1 MKSYDIR
8 IARTVEEV
16 HRVRANSRE
25 DALENWDTDGER
37 IERDEEH
44 SETTAVLGVK
54 EGEGAEQCAY
64 SVLLA
69 YPEPNDNGEPETYYC
84 HVYAGNVTQAIL
96 AARQAAVEAN
106 IVATYEEG
114 RFERADFYPLLVLA
128 GHVEAE
134 AYGGDQN
141 WKEEAANA

>member
-1 MKSYDIR
+1 MKSYRVR
-8 IARTVEEV
+8 IARTVEEI

-25 DALENWDTDGER
+25 DALENWDTDGEC

-44 SETTAVLGVK
+44 SETTAVLGIK
-54 EGEGAEQCAY
+54 QAEGGAEQCAY

-69 YPEPNDNGEPETYYC
+69 YPEPNDNGEPETYFC
-84 HVYAGNVTQAIL
+84 HVYAGTVTQAVYVARAEAV
-96 AARQAAVEAN
+96 AAN
-106 IVATYEEG
+106 SEG